1 MKSHILHLTAVALLL
16 TGVFETGYTAKASDK
31 PNAKTLGFAVP
42 QSTFVDKADSG
53 RDPFFPYSTRRRET
67 VVRAVPTNNIPQINA
82 LLEKL
87 SLKGISGVKGQPLA
101 LINSSTIAEG
111 ELAEI
116 RCGHQL
122 VKVRCLEIRER
133 SVLVELDGTRETKEI
148 KLREGI

>member
-1 MKSHILHLTAVALLL
+1 MKSRILNLTAIVIILA
-16 TGVFETGYTAKASDK
+16 GYFGITHSAKASDK
-31 PNAKTLGFAVP
+31 PNGRTLGIAIP

-67 VVRAVPTNNIPQINA
+67 VVRVTPTNNIPQINA